1 MGGARLRISAFPT
14 VSESGDAHLWRSASS
29 GWPRVTASHVH
40 DNAWAILQDVIPAS
54 SADSSIPRFTWWDHR
69 GMTEWIQCSFVKSS
83 TIDRVSLYWFDD
95 TGIGQCRVPKS
106 WRLMYLSGDRWTPVD
121 GAENYGVQLNKF
133 NSVVFK
139 RGTTA
144 ALRVEVQ
151 LQDGMSSGVLA
162 WHLDR

>member
-1 MGGARLRISAFPT
+1 
-14 VSESGDAHLWRSASS
+14 
-29 GWPRVTASHVH
+29 
-40 DNAWAILQDVIPAS
+40 
-54 SADSSIPRFTWWDHR
+54 
-69 GMTEWIQCSFVKSS
+69 MTEWILCSFVKSS